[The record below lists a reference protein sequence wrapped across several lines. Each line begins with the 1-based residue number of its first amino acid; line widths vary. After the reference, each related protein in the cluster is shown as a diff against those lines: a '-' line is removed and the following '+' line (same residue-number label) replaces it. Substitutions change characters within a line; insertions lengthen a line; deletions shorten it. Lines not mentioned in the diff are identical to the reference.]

1 VPVLRTRI
9 VVWPIIGASV
19 FCAALTVGPLG
30 AQLAD
35 GRFDAAAYWRR
46 PLAPQGAPPGKWSTL
61 EQSLRP
67 EDCGQC
73 HRDQFEQWRT
83 SLHAHA
89 FSPGL
94 VADALTYTAVATAE
108 CMQCHA
114 PLAEQ
119 HAAFENARGLGMAHR
134 PDQQGLAAAGNVCA
148 GCHLRHYARFGPPQ
162 RGTGAVGPS
171 KLTAPHGGVF
181 RTTFFES
188 VEFCSSCHQFDAA
201 FAVNGKPLQNTVAE
215 WQASPQ
221 ASQGVTCQT
230 CHMPDRQH
238 LWRGIHDPAMVAS
251 GLAPH
256 ITADA
261 TGVRFEITN
270 TGVGHAFPTYATPKV
285 VMYAQGLD
293 PAGAPQPEALRKH
306 VIARDL
312 RYENDHWIEVSDSR
326 LLPGHSAV
334 IELPWNASERIQVWL
349 QVIPDNFYETEIYP
363 DRLARASAGSAV
375 AQLIMQAEAVAAK
388 RSFRIFETELRRP

>member
-1 VPVLRTRI
+1 VPVLRTR

-19 FCAALTVGPLG
+19 FCGALTVAPLD
-30 AQLAD
+30 AQFAD
-35 GRFDAAAYWRR
+35 SRFDAAAYWSR
-46 PLAPQGAPPGKWSTL
+46 PIARQGEPPAKWSPL

-94 VADALTYTAVATAE
+94 VADALTYTAAATAA

-119 HAAFENARGLGMAHR
+119 SAAFETARGLGMAHR
-134 PDQQGLAAAGNVCA
+134 PDQQGLAAAGNACA

-188 VEFCSSCHQFDAA
+188 VEFCSSCHQFDAT
-201 FAVNGKPLQNTVAE
+201 FAVNGKPLENTVVE

-251 GLAPH
+251 GLTPH
-256 ITADA
+256 ITADDG
-261 TGVRFEITN
+261 GVRFEITN
-270 TGVGHAFPTYATPKV
+270 TGVGHAFPTYVTPKV

-293 PAGAPQPEALRKH
+293 PAGSPQPEALRTH
-306 VIARDL
+306 VIARDV
-312 RYENDHWIEVSDSR
+312 RADNDRWIEVSDSR
-326 LLPGHSAV
+326 LLPGQSAV

-349 QVIPDNFYETEIYP
+349 QVVPDNFYETEIYP
-363 DRLARASAGSAV
+363 DRLVRASAGSAV
-375 AQLIMQAEAVAAK
+375 SQLIMQAEAAAAK